1 MSISSVFFTNK
12 GKILQ
17 AKAQTGTPLHFT
29 RIALGDGELQGQA
42 PQTFNTLV
50 NEKLSIDIIK
60 LVVSE
65 DGTAKVGG
73 GFNNS
78 SLTTGFYYRELGLFA
93 QDPDNID
100 QEILYCYGNAG
111 ALAGYIPAQG
121 SELIEKKIDI
131 IAIIGNA
138 TKVSATINSSLI
150 GLGPED
156 LELHD
161 KSSESHQPIRQL
173 IQTEEN
179 ARIQG
184 DSQLDAKI
192 KNLESKVQNIDVSGD
207 VRQVIN
213 ERVNTDIS
221 KPLSTLISEWAN
233 AAKTA
238 ILNGIN
244 GLPQKS
250 VWSDE
255 RGAKLD
261 NLNQSMTVTQ
271 NNINSTVNSARDN
284 VKEQINW
291 SNDNIKS
298 HISNTVN
305 KARSRMYKPTWNGEV
320 TSDLLNITSPKGGRV
335 HLGGNFY
342 DSGYISVWVDGVQIV
357 NNENPGD
364 LWSVN
369 FNNKSGYSPVEF
381 CYTSSIRIQ
390 HIGRQY
396 FSKSGTARII
406 VHENI

>member
-65 DGTAKVGG
+65 DGTAKIGG

-93 QDPDNID
+93 QDPDNTD

-111 ALAGYIPAQG
+111 ALAEYIPAQG

-161 KSSESHQPIRQL
+161 KSLESHQPIRQL

-192 KNLESKVQNIDVSGD
+192 KNLESQIQNIDVSGD

-213 ERVNTDIS
+213 ERVNADTS
-221 KPLSTLISEWAN
+221 KPLSTLISEWVN

-255 RGAKLD
+255 RGTKLD
-261 NLNQSMTVTQ
+261 NIDQSMTTTQTNITNNANKNKEVIVNWATSCRDDIKNHITASRGGIKSVQHILVTDTG
-271 NNINSTVNSARDN
+271 NVTISAVNMSKTFLLMTSHYGTLDHHVKFVNSNTIHVYLKYPRDF
-284 VKEQINW
+284 
-291 SNDNIKS
+291 NID
-298 HISNTVN
+298 II
-305 KARSRMYKPTWNGEV
+305 E
-320 TSDLLNITSPKGGRV
+320 
-335 HLGGNFY
+335 FY
-342 DSGYISVWVDGVQIV
+342 
-357 NNENPGD
+357 
-364 LWSVN
+364 
-369 FNNKSGYSPVEF
+369 
-381 CYTSSIRIQ
+381 
-390 HIGRQY
+390 
-396 FSKSGTARII
+396 
-406 VHENI
+406 

>member
-73 GFNNS
+73 GLNNS
-78 SLTTGFYYRELGLFA
+78 SLTTGFYYRELGLFV
-93 QDPDNID
+93 QDPDNTD

-111 ALAGYIPAQG
+111 ALAEYIPAQG

-161 KSSESHQPIRQL
+161 KSPESHQPIRQL

-184 DSQLDAKI
+184 DSQLDSKI
-192 KNLESKVQNIDVSGD
+192 KNLEGQIQNIDVSGD

-213 ERVNTDIS
+213 ERVNADTS
-221 KPLSTLISEWAN
+221 KPLSTLISEWVN

-238 ILNGIN
+238 ILDAIGL
-244 GLPQKS
+244 LPQKS
-250 VWSDE
+250 IWTDA

-261 NLNQSMTVTQ
+261 NLNQSMSTTQ
-271 NNINSTVNSARDN
+271 TNVNNNTNTARDN
-284 VKEQINW
+284 INANVN
-291 SNDNIKS
+291 SKVTEIKNHVTTAMNSPKIIKS
-298 HISNTVN
+298 VQRGVVTGGGTITLSAVNVN
-305 KARSRMYKPTWNGEV
+305 KCII
-320 TSDLLNITSPKGGRV
+320 LLNGSTLTNYSQGGFP
-335 HLGGNFY
+335 HA
-342 DSGYISVWVDGVQIV
+342 YISEFTSTSLKI
-357 NNENPGD
+357 
-364 LWSVN
+364 
-369 FNNKSGYSPVEF
+369 SGSY
-381 CYTSSIRIQ
+381 SSISSSYSASPLSWQVIEF
-390 HIGRQY
+390 Y
-396 FSKSGTARII
+396 
-406 VHENI
+406 